1 MDWQLLFTPL
11 FVFLV
16 FLFVSASIYWFGG
29 KLALKGGPQSD
40 HKLSTY
46 ACGEE
51 VEGGKFQQSFTLFH
65 VAFIFTIFHIAALII
80 VTMSNLA
87 EPENYLYGLL
97 FVGGLVIAA
106 AALITSGGVK
116 HA

>member
-1 MDWQLLFTPL
+1 MIWELFFTPL
-11 FVFLV
+11 FAFLIM
-16 FLFVSASIYWFGG
+16 LLVSYLIYWLGG
-29 KLALKGGPQSD
+29 KMALKTGFQSD

-51 VEGGKFQQSFTLFH
+51 VEGGKVQHSFTLFH

-80 VTMSNLA
+80 ATIPSGENAIFGLIFIAGLMLA
-87 EPENYLYGLL
+87 AVALL
-97 FVGGLVIAA
+97 
-106 AALITSGGVK
+106 TNKGGVK

>member
-1 MDWQLLFTPL
+1 MEWELFFTPL
-11 FVFLV
+11 FAFLI
-16 FLFVSASIYWFGG
+16 FLFISYTIYWFGG
-29 KLALKGGPQSD
+29 KLALKAGEQSD

-51 VEGGKFQQSFTLFH
+51 VEGGKLQHSFTLFH

-80 VTMSNLA
+80 ATIPSG
-87 EPENYLYGLL
+87 ENALFGLI
-97 FVGGLVIAA
+97 FIAGLMVAA
-106 AALITSGGVK
+106 FALITNKGGVK